1 MENAFSEKYKYAF
14 RNLELKELRNLQ
26 GKRVQDK
33 RVQINRIRAASRQG
47 RDQTYGPEVF

>member
-1 MENAFSEKYKYAF
+1 MSE
-14 RNLELKELRNLQ
+14 LQ
-26 GKRVQDK
+26 NISQKKQRTRVRVQDK